1 MHRTQNTARQNWMP
15 NYNLR
20 CAAASMYK
28 RYKATDTNNIT
39 FTTDGRKS
47 ETDIMGDVRHTVVRF
62 TCAKY
67 R

>member
-1 MHRTQNTARQNWMP
+1 MP